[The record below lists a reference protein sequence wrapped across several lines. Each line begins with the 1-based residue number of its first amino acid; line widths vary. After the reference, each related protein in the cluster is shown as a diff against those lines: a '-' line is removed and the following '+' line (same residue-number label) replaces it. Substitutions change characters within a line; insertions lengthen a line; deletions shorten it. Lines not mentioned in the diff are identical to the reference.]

1 MTIRYSGEVR
11 TLTSD
16 VVTSFAAVAQG
27 RQPASE
33 PLARGTVEIRPVNAK
48 APIEDGA
55 FSVEVDEDPNS
66 LSAFRMLVTTRL
78 DDPCAGQ
85 REAAQAASREVQ
97 SARRDGASQ
106 RAIQRLE
113 GELLARQGELDVC
126 VERAGHTTGTTGRDL
141 PVFRSRDLL
150 RTSDGATRVDG
161 LRLYWRVLDDTDR
174 DALAEQGITLPFII
188 TNAELTAMAQASA
201 QPPVTIRRVRT
212 ERGRLRVDFHH
223 EDHDVSGHVR
233 IEVEPSASR
242 TFTRLIE
249 MQLIDFDT
257 DGVKGELGEL
267 LDLIEWRLENAV
279 EAVANRM
286 NSQLAARFGEFTA
299 RGGTITLLGV
309 SELDDGIHLSYAAGV
324 LVNSPADPCQAIR
337 DEIRFV
343 EGQIHAAERDG
354 VSDRGMA
361 MLHEQLATARR
372 RLDQCE
378 ETGSVPPPPSR
389 PAPSRPRPAP
399 TPAPVPAPTPTG
411 PSRPRP
417 DGPPRHEP

>member
-27 RQPASE
+27 RQPASA

-48 APIEDGA
+48 ASIDGDGS
-55 FSVEVDEDPNS
+55 FSVEVDENPNS

-78 DDPCAGQ
+78 DDPCAGPRGQ
-85 REAAQAASREVQ
+85 VRAARREVD
-97 SARRDGASQ
+97 SAHRDGASR
-106 RAIQRLE
+106 RAIQQLE
-113 GELLARQGELDVC
+113 ADLLARQRELDTC

-150 RTSDGATRVDG
+150 RTGAGSTTVDG
-161 LRLYWRVLDDTDR
+161 LRVYWRVLDDSDR
-174 DALAEQGITLPFII
+174 DALAEQGITLPFVI
-188 TNAELTAMAQASA
+188 TNAELVAMAQDGA
-201 QPPVTIRRVRT
+201 QPPVTIRRART

-223 EDHDVSGHVR
+223 ADHDVSGHVR

-279 EAVANRM
+279 EAVANRQ
-286 NSQLAARFGEFTA
+286 NTQLPPASASSRLAAA
-299 RGGTITLLGV
+299 R
-309 SELDDGIHLSYAAGV
+309 
-324 LVNSPADPCQAIR
+324 SPCS
-337 DEIRFV
+337 
-343 EGQIHAAERDG
+343 G
-354 VSDRGMA
+354 
-361 MLHEQLATARR
+361 
-372 RLDQCE
+372 
-378 ETGSVPPPPSR
+378 
-389 PAPSRPRPAP
+389 
-399 TPAPVPAPTPTG
+399 
-411 PSRPRP
+411 
-417 DGPPRHEP
+417 